1 MNQMQQMLM
10 QAQRMQRELQKAHEA
25 LEQQEFVVEK
35 AGLVKVTLTGDRK
48 IKSLEIT
55 PDALNAD
62 DAEMIQDTI
71 MAAVNEA
78 LEQIQAANDKID
90 EEITGRKGGMGF

>member
-1 MNQMQQMLM
+1 MSQMQQMLM

-25 LEQQEFVVEK
+25 LEQKEFVVEK

-48 IKSLEIT
+48 VKSLEIT
-55 PDALNAD
+55 PDALTAD

-71 MAAVNEA
+71 VAAINEA
-78 LEQIQAANDKID
+78 LAQIQEANDKID

>member
-25 LEQQEFVVEK
+25 LEQKEFVVEK

-48 IKSLEIT
+48 VKSLEIT
-55 PDALNAD
+55 PDALTAD

-71 MAAVNEA
+71 VAAINEA
-78 LEQIQAANDKID
+78 LEQIQEANDKID
-90 EEITGRKGGMGF
+90 EEITGRSGGLY